1 MAKPVKITDIVIN
14 LPWKNQVFWISL
26 SAGINGLKNK
36 TYISCMLRSENLM
49 LQTKNKMILVQGF

>member
-26 SAGINGLKNK
+26 SAGFK
-36 TYISCMLRSENLM
+36 EQNLYFM
-49 LQTKNKMILVQGF
+49 YVEK